1 MKLTDKL
8 EEELMQQ
15 CGDAIINGLPYTE
28 TFRAFDK
35 VVGTCFGVFLQPGY
49 KGAIETFRNSYKACK
64 CYISMLGVG
73 GGLKEMLILLMWLG
87 GVGGLEAKCLCCLCK
102 GAKFLFT

>member
-15 CGDAIINGLPYTE
+15 CGDAIINGLPYIE

-35 VVGTCFGVFLQPGY
+35 VVGKCFGVSLQPGY
-49 KGAIETFRNSYKACK
+49 EGAIEIFRNSYLNLS
-64 CYISMLGVG
+64 ISVTP
-73 GGLKEMLILLMWLG
+73 K
-87 GVGGLEAKCLCCLCK
+87 V
-102 GAKFLFT
+102 

>member
-15 CGDAIINGLPYTE
+15 CGDAIINGLPYIE

-35 VVGTCFGVFLQPGY
+35 VVGKCFGFPYSQGMKEQL
-49 KGAIETFRNSYKACK
+49 KSSEIAI
-64 CYISMLGVG
+64 
-73 GGLKEMLILLMWLG
+73 
-87 GVGGLEAKCLCCLCK
+87 
-102 GAKFLFT
+102 